1 MEEVKAKA
9 RWSVPFAGF
18 LLALMGGISYA
29 WGVFVVPMKEEFG
42 WTTTEATLPLSAFMV
57 IFALSM
63 VPAGMLQ
70 DKIGPRKVSGI
81 GALLFLVAYSLASLV
96 EVLPYAWW
104 LVLSY
109 GVLGGMACGLTYA
122 CVAPPARKWFPDKP
136 GLAIS
141 FAVMGFGLAAVVF
154 APLKAQYLIPTYGI
168 GETFLIIGAL
178 TAFISILASWLIANP
193 PTGWTP
199 RGFVKNTEVVS
210 IQENSTPREIIRS
223 PKFRVLWFVFMCVV
237 AGGLMVIGLIPTY
250 GVEIL
255 GLTKIQAALAIS
267 IFAGVNGFGRP
278 LAGYLSDKYGV
289 LWVMIATYTIQGIVY
304 LLFTLFVT
312 SLPTLYIAAAV
323 LGWGYAVTLAL
334 FPVLT
339 STYFGTTHMGLNYGL
354 VFTAFGVGALSPV
367 LSSLLYDITK
377 NYTLI
382 FILVGTLTIIGQ
394 ILTIYQKRK
403 YKIA

>member
-1 MEEVKAKA
+1 MEEVRAKA

-81 GALLFLVAYSLASLV
+81 GALLFLVAYSLSSLI
-96 EVLPYAWW
+96 EIFPYAWW

-168 GETFLIIGAL
+168 GGTFLIIGAL
-178 TAFISILASWLIANP
+178 TAFMSVLASWLIANP
-193 PTGWTP
+193 PTGWAP
-199 RGFVKNTEVVS
+199 QGFVKNIEAAST
-210 IQENSTPREIIRS
+210 QENSTPREIIRS

-289 LWVMIATYTIQGIVY
+289 LWVMIATYTIQGLVY

-312 SLPTLYIAAAV
+312 SLPTLYIAAAI